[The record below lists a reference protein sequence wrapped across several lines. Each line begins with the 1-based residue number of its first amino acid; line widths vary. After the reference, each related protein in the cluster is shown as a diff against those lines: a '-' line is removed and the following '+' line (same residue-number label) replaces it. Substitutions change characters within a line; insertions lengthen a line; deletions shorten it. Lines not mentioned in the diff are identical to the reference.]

1 MEVPMNPFRFAI
13 GVICAL
19 ALALAWIGPSTERT
33 PSAAPTTIQV
43 ATVAIQ
49 PVPPT
54 VTTTSTV
61 TSTTSTVLATTT
73 TAYVPALVGP
83 DTVCAEWAP
92 MMLEEGWP
100 ADREILETALT
111 IMYRESRCQPD
122 ADSGPD
128 HGLFQVNIFWSSD
141 RSNPPNWLAAQGIAQ
156 NHDQLFDPRTNI
168 RAALAIY
175 RYSCERN
182 GSDRCFAP
190 WTTWSGN

>member
-1 MEVPMNPFRFAI
+1 
-13 GVICAL
+13 
-19 ALALAWIGPSTERT
+19 
-33 PSAAPTTIQV
+33 
-43 ATVAIQ
+43 VAIQ
-49 PVPPT
+49 PTPPT
-54 VTTTSTV
+54 VTTTSIVTTTTV
-61 TSTTSTVLATTT
+61 PASTT

-100 ADREILETALT
+100 ADREILETALG
-111 IMYRESRCQPD
+111 IMWRESRCQPD

-128 HGLFQVNIFWSSD
+128 HGLFQVNVFWSSD

-156 NHDQLFDPRTNI
+156 THDELFDPRTNI

-175 RYSCERN
+175 NYSCERN
-182 GSDRCFAP
+182 GADRCFAP

>member
-1 MEVPMNPFRFAI
+1 MNPFRFAI
-13 GVICAL
+13 GAICAV
-19 ALALAWIGPSTERT
+19 ALALAWIGPSQEET
-33 PSAAPTTIQV
+33 PSAAPTPIQSP
-43 ATVAIQ
+43 TVAIQ
-49 PVPPT
+49 PTPPT
-54 VTTTSTV
+54 VTTTSTSIV
-61 TSTTSTVLATTT
+61 TTTTVPATTT
-73 TAYVPALVGP
+73 TTFPWALIAA
-83 DTVCAEWAP
+83 DHVCEEWGP

-128 HGLFQVNIFWSSD
+128 HGLFQINRFWSSD

-156 NHDQLFDPRTNI
+156 SHDQLFDPRINI
-168 RAALAIY
+168 RAALAIF

-182 GSDRCFAP
+182 GADRCFAP